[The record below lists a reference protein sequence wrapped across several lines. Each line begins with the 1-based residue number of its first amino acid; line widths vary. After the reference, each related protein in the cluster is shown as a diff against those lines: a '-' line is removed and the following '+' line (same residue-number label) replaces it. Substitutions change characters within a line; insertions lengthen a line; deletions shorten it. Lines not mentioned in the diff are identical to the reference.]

1 MNFARTIAFAAIT
14 GVTVLTSVG
23 CSVARE
29 QQTLGS
35 YVDDAGITTAV
46 KDKMAEDKTV
56 SATSI
61 SVETLNGTVQL
72 SGFAKSQAEKSQAER
87 IARNTNHVKDV
98 RNSIVVRP

>member
-35 YVDDAGITTAV
+35 Y
-46 KDKMAEDKTV
+46 
-56 SATSI
+56 
-61 SVETLNGTVQL
+61 GTMPA
-72 SGFAKSQAEKSQAER
+72 S
-87 IARNTNHVKDV
+87 
-98 RNSIVVRP
+98 PPP